1 MAQQEQQQE
10 QRGTGRRRR
19 RWPWVV
25 AAVVVVLVLAGTAL
39 AVFAGP
45 ALYARFVAGE
55 PDAQLAPAATPT
67 ATATAPAAG
76 AQLDGT
82 WTVAAGSVAGYRVA
96 EVLEG
101 RDITVTGRT
110 EEVDGELTVTGG
122 ELTAAVLT
130 VDLASV
136 ATDSGSRDQYFRS
149 SVVDVATHPDAVFT
163 LTGPAPLGGLEEP
176 GAAVTVELTGTVSL
190 NGQTRPVTVPAAVE
204 RTGEDAV
211 TVTGAVPVTW
221 TDFGVVP
228 PDLGFVAVAADGE
241 LEFSVLAARG

>member
-1 MAQQEQQQE
+1 MAQQQQEQQRE
-10 QRGTGRRRR
+10 TGRRRR

-25 AAVVVVLVLAGTAL
+25 AALAVLALAGAAL

-55 PDAQLAPAATPT
+55 PDAQLAPATAPT
-67 ATATAPAAG
+67 ATATAPAAD
-76 AQLDGT
+76 ARLDGT
-82 WTVAAGSVAGYRVA
+82 WTVAPGSLAGYRVD
-96 EVLEG
+96 EVLDG

-110 EEVDGELTVTGG
+110 EQVDGELTVGGG
-122 ELTAAVLT
+122 ELTGAVLT

-149 SVVDVATHPDAVFT
+149 SVVDVAAHPDAVFT
-163 LTGPAPLGGLEEP
+163 LTAPAPLGGLEET

-190 NGQTRPVTVPAAVE
+190 NGETRPVTVPAAVE

-221 TDFGVVP
+221 TDFGVTP
-228 PDLGFVAVAADGE
+228 PDLGFVAVAGDGE